1 MQNYPVLTW
10 EIRPPVQVI
19 HPRGLVLGWIATEG
33 DTVSQEAEMIDTG
46 QTFLSAHVDDVF
58 FLDGCARNLDAKTP
72 GGQFVFFHQNQILP
86 RRRELAQKSLPLG
99 GRGQIVL
106 LAHPKEKK
114 VAPNT
119 EVTEVLL
126 AVPDIFE
133 SIRIL
138 DGHIPGTFSIQFCL
152 DFLPGQ
158 TWRLLNPLGP
168 ALLLL
173 LGETQNKI
181 VPN

>member
-1 MQNYPVLTW
+1 
-10 EIRPPVQVI
+10 
-19 HPRGLVLGWIATEG
+19 
-33 DTVSQEAEMIDTG
+33 MIDIG

>member
-1 MQNYPVLTW
+1 
-10 EIRPPVQVI
+10 
-19 HPRGLVLGWIATEG
+19 
-33 DTVSQEAEMIDTG
+33 MIDTG
-46 QTFLSAHVDDVF
+46 QTLLPAHGDDVLL
-58 FLDGCARNLDAKTP
+58 LDRCAGNFDAKTL
-72 GGQFVFFHQNQILP
+72 GGQFVFLHQNQILP
-86 RRRELAQKSLPLG
+86 PKRELAQKSLPLG

-152 DFLPGQ
+152 NFLLGQ
-158 TWRLLNPLGP
+158 TWRLLNPFGP
-168 ALLLL
+168 ALLFLF
-173 LGETQNKI
+173 GKTQNKI